1 MAKES
6 EITISPST
14 SAGTYPRGFSFK
26 KSTQHNMVLK
36 ENSTFNTRLNTRI
49 GNKE

>member
-1 MAKES
+1 MSTINNKEAKKNRKWVTIKMAKES

-26 KSTQHNMVLK
+26 KSTQHNMY
-36 ENSTFNTRLNTRI
+36 
-49 GNKE
+49 